1 MAVMTR
7 IKSNMIK
14 VGIIG
19 VGTVGTSVAN
29 ILKENADVISARAGR
44 DIVVKS
50 GVVRNLSKD
59 RGLDIILTDSVDDIL
74 NDKEIDIVV
83 ELMGGVDEPFVVVK
97 RALESG
103 KAVVTANKAL
113 LAYHRYELQE
123 LAGNIPFE
131 FEASVAGG
139 IPIITALRDGP
150 GGIPIITA
158 LRDGLSANHI
168 ESIMGIM
175 NGTCNYMMTE
185 MTNNGVSYDAILKE
199 AQDLGYA
206 EADPTFDVG
215 GYDAAHKLL
224 ILASIAYGLDA
235 KPEDILIE
243 GIENVSSEDIAF
255 AKEFGY
261 AIKLL
266 AIAKKDKDEV
276 ELRVHAALI
285 KKDEM
290 IAKID
295 GVMNGVSVVGDK
307 VGETLYYGPGAGGD
321 ATASAVV
328 ANIID
333 IARSGKSTPMLGFN
347 RPMEGN
353 ALRLKSSDDIESKYY
368 LRINVTDKAGVL
380 AQLSKIFESYNISI
394 ETMLQRSNENGSAN
408 LLISTHLSVEKSVKN
423 LINEIE
429 QLTFVNG
436 RPAMIR
442 II

>member
-1 MAVMTR
+1 
-7 IKSNMIK
+7 MIK

-44 DIVVKS
+44 NIIVKS
-50 GVVRNLSKD
+50 GVVKNLNKD
-59 RGLDIILTDSVDDIL
+59 RGLDITLTDNVDDIL

-83 ELMGGVDEPFVVVK
+83 ELMGGVEEPFKVVK
-97 RALESG
+97 RALEAG

-113 LAYHRYELQE
+113 LAYHRYELQDI
-123 LAGNIPFE
+123 AKDQAFE

-139 IPIITALRDGP
+139 IPIIN
-150 GGIPIITA
+150 A

-175 NGTCNYMMTE
+175 NGTCNYMMTK
-185 MTNNGVSYDAILKE
+185 MTNEGVAYNAILKE
-199 AQDLGYA
+199 SQELGYA
-206 EADPTFDVG
+206 EADPSFDVG

-224 ILASIAYGLDA
+224 ILASIAYGIDA

-243 GIENVSSEDIAF
+243 GIENVTQDDIAF

-266 AIAKKDKDEV
+266 GIAKKDKNEV
-276 ELRVHAALI
+276 ELRVHACLI
-285 KKDEM
+285 KQEEM

-295 GVMNGVSVVGDK
+295 GVMNGISVVGDK

-353 ALRLKSSDDIESKYY
+353 TLTLKPSEMIESKYY
-368 LRINVTDKAGVL
+368 LRVNVTDRTGVL
-380 AQLSKIFESYNISI
+380 AKLTKIFEEHNISI
-394 ETMLQRSNENGSAN
+394 ETMLQRPSDNGSAN
-408 LLISTHLSVEKSVKN
+408 LLISTHLAVEKDIQAMMST
-423 LINEIE
+423 LE
-429 QLTFVNG
+429 LLDFVHTK
-436 RPAMIR
+436 PVMIR
-442 II
+442 IV